1 MSPTYEQN
9 KKHIYNYINKN
20 KDETKLRCKLNQR
33 KYEQRKLHN
42 KLQTYEFIALVFLK
56 ILL

>member
-9 KKHIYNYINKN
+9 KKHIYNYIAKN
-20 KDETKLRCKLNQR
+20 KDATKLRCKLNQR
-33 KYEQRKLHN
+33 KYEQRKYDN
-42 KLQTYEFIALVFLK
+42 KCLSYDFITIVFRN

>member
-9 KKHIYNYINKN
+9 KKHIYNYIAKN

-33 KYEQRKLHN
+33 KYEERKLY
-42 KLQTYEFIALVFLK
+42 KKMQTYEYISYLFLK